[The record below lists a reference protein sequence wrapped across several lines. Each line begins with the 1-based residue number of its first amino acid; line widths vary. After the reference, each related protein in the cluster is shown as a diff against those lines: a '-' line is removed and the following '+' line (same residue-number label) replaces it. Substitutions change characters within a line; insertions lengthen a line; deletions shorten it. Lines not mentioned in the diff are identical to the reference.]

1 MIMQREPKRLATAT
15 MLAVALSALLTWG
28 SVAAG
33 AAGALDPGVDAKSVK
48 LGFVSSKTGVA
59 AAATANADTGCQA
72 RVDRQNRAGGVNGRK
87 IEVVS
92 SDDLSSQNT
101 QTVQDLVL
109 NQDVFAV
116 VNDSALGFLT
126 YRWLADNKVPT
137 IGAGF
142 DGIYYGTPGNERI
155 ISAFGN
161 VSPTIGVANDLLPK
175 VMKSMGGTKVAVLAS
190 GVSPSST
197 AAAQSLQKY
206 AVPSVGMQA
215 VYTNTSVDFGTT
227 DVGPLVLGVK
237 NSGADSLYLPLTADT
252 NTAVVQGLAQN
263 GVVPKSIIMATGYG
277 QPLLDQ
283 PAAKTFGP
291 NVLMATTWAPVELK
305 TKATK
310 QFQAD
315 LKKVGYT
322 GVPDF
327 GIYTGYIDCD
337 LAIIGLQHAGTTPTR
352 QAFVDGLHQL
362 GHFNPGG
369 GLGCQDLDISLQNYG
384 KSSPNACNWY
394 VRLKDGKF
402 VVFKQKNGKSIWTGK
417 VVEASK
423 NVLAETT
430 TTAASP

>member
-1 MIMQREPKRLATAT
+1 
-15 MLAVALSALLTWG
+15 LLTAG
-28 SVAAG
+28 LVGVGG
-33 AAGALDPGVDAKSVK
+33 AAGALDPGVSAKSVK
-48 LGFVSSKTGVA
+48 IGFVSSKTGVA
-59 AAATANADTGCQA
+59 AAATANADKGCQA

-87 IEVVS
+87 IEIVF
-92 SDDLSSQNT
+92 SDDLSSKNT

-126 YRWLADNKVPT
+126 YRWLEDNKVPT

-142 DGIYYGTPGNERI
+142 DGIYYGTPGNEDI
-155 ISAFGN
+155 VSAFGN
-161 VSPTIGVANDLLPK
+161 VSPTIGVANDLIPK
-175 VMKSMGGTKVAVLAS
+175 VMQAMGGTKVAVLAS
-190 GVSPSST
+190 GVSPSSS
-197 AAAQSLQKY
+197 AAAQSLQRY
-206 AVPSVGMQA
+206 AVPSVGMRA

-237 NSGADSLYLPLTADT
+237 NSGADAIYLPLTADT

-263 GVVPKSIIMATGYG
+263 DVKPKSIIMATGYG

-283 PAAKTFGP
+283 PGVSQTFGP
-291 NVLMATTWAPVELK
+291 NVVMATTWAPVELK
-305 TKATK
+305 TTATK

-337 LAIIGLQHAGTTPTR
+337 LAILGLQTAGKTPTR
-352 QAFVDGLHQL
+352 QGFIDGLHKL

-369 GLGCQDLDISLQNYG
+369 GLGCQDLDISLENYG
-384 KSSPNACNWY
+384 KSSPYACNWY
-394 VRLKDGKF
+394 VKLQNGKF
-402 VVFKQKNGKSIWTGK
+402 VVYKQKNGKSIWTGK
-417 VVEASK
+417 VVEASEK
-423 NVLAETT
+423 AVADTT
-430 TTAASP
+430 TTVAGP